1 MAMVQVVEQIW
12 SYRIYPIIVNKAI
25 KEKVKDEKMKDLLK
39 YTHDA
44 KLVQYVKGD
53 EPTDATYLMEL
64 RKII

>member
-1 MAMVQVVEQIW
+1 M
-12 SYRIYPIIVNKAI
+12 NKAI